1 MKLPPLSIGRSQYS
15 VVSDPDTETVRFRGS
30 PGVRVAIVVV
40 VVVGAVPTFTS
51 PVWAK
56 EPTPLRLTAATRN
69 E

>member
-40 VVVGAVPTFTS
+40 VVVVVVGDGGSFRGSTKRSRFGVF
-51 PVWAK
+51 
-56 EPTPLRLTAATRN
+56 ERI
-69 E
+69 